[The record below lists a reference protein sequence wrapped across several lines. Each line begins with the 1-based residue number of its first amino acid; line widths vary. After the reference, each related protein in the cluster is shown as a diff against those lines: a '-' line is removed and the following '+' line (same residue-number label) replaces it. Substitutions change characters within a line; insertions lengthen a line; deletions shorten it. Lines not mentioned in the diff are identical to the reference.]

1 MGLFNINGGF
11 WKFMNRF
18 LDVLLLNF
26 LWLIFSLPIF
36 TMGAATCAAF
46 QVSLKMVDD
55 QEGYV
60 GKMFIKAFKENFKQ
74 GTLMGLITLPS
85 IYALYLLWQIVI
97 KADDINFLVI
107 LGVIL
112 GTAIVIAM
120 NLYTYPMIARYDNSL
135 KNIIKNSTG
144 ICIQYFKKTL
154 ILVVLVSIEVLMILW
169 NKVTVFVG
177 ILIGPEFIIFTISA
191 ISMQIFR
198 AIENSSVN

>member
-46 QVSLKMVDD
+46 QVSLKMVDE

-60 GKMFIKAFKENFKQ
+60 SKMFIKAFKENFKQ

-85 IYALYLLWQIVI
+85 IYALYILWQIVI

-154 ILVVLVSIEVLMILW
+154 ILVVLVGIEVLMILW

>member
-1 MGLFNINGGF
+1 
-11 WKFMNRF
+11 MNRF

-46 QVSLKMVDD
+46 QVSLKMVDE

-60 GKMFIKAFKENFKQ
+60 SKMFIKAFKENFKQ
-74 GTLMGLITLPS
+74 GTIMGLITLPS
-85 IYALYLLWQIVI
+85 IYALYILWQIVI

-154 ILVVLVSIEVLMILW
+154 ILVVLVGIEVLMILW

>member
-1 MGLFNINGGF
+1 
-11 WKFMNRF
+11 MNRF

-46 QVSLKMVDD
+46 QVSLKMVDE

-60 GKMFIKAFKENFKQ
+60 SKMFIKAFKENFKQ

-154 ILVVLVSIEVLMILW
+154 ILVVLVGIEVLMILW

>member
-46 QVSLKMVDD
+46 QVSLKMVDE

-60 GKMFIKAFKENFKQ
+60 SKMFIKAFKENFKQ

-154 ILVVLVSIEVLMILW
+154 ILVVLVGIEVLMILW